1 MYKKVAA
8 SLITA
13 FQLVLKK
20 INGYVN
26 SVLGIVTQ
34 LKYLFNKPDKLVRA
48 RKTIFC
54 LFWNTFKKMKIA
66 RTNCMRLLQNLST
79 LIRAVTYERWQI
91 FDQHVRI
98 YNIHVLQGEKE
109 NITSRSEVTRE
120 WSRLVTL
127 DSNLPSKMFAR
138 IVVIFIQ
145 EREISHVL
153 FQTTLTIT
161 RVYELPSVINSKFS
175 TRWTGRL

>member
-161 RVYELPSVINSKFS
+161 RVYELP
-175 TRWTGRL
+175 